1 MAKEQYITGLDIG
14 TQNIRVVQA
23 KWDDATASLSVVG
36 LASVL
41 ANGMRKGVIVDIE
54 EAVSSISSALEKAE
68 RMTGVPVTRAN
79 ISVGGTHIA
88 CIDSKGVIAVSKA
101 DGEIGE
107 SDIIRV
113 IDASQAISIPP
124 NREVVHVIPKTFT
137 LDGQEGI
144 KDPLGMTGIR
154 LEVES
159 VIIHG
164 GLPFLKNLTKAV
176 AQAGVEIDQLVLS
189 PLAASQA
196 VLGKRQKELGVAV
209 LDLGAGTTGLS
220 VYEENNLIHTAIL
233 PIGGMHVTNDVAIG
247 LRCTVETAEKVKLQF
262 GHAISNMVDKHEEIE
277 LSTIDPEEHE
287 RVSRHHVV
295 EIIEARLEELY
306 DLVSRELKKINRD
319 GKLPAGIVITG
330 GGAHMSGMVEFSKRQ
345 LRLPVQIGQI
355 QNVQTIIDQ
364 VEDPSFATVVGLVLW
379 GSKFSGHGNKSS
391 WTEGFKG
398 LLENQNMVK
407 LKKMFKSFLP

>member
-137 LDGQEGI
+137 LDGQEG
-144 KDPLGMTGIR
+144 LWFR
-154 LEVES
+154 LS
-159 VIIHG
+159 IC
-164 GLPFLKNLTKAV
+164 
-176 AQAGVEIDQLVLS
+176 
-189 PLAASQA
+189 
-196 VLGKRQKELGVAV
+196 
-209 LDLGAGTTGLS
+209 
-220 VYEENNLIHTAIL
+220 
-233 PIGGMHVTNDVAIG
+233 
-247 LRCTVETAEKVKLQF
+247 LRY
-262 GHAISNMVDKHEEIE
+262 I
-277 LSTIDPEEHE
+277 
-287 RVSRHHVV
+287 
-295 EIIEARLEELY
+295 
-306 DLVSRELKKINRD
+306 
-319 GKLPAGIVITG
+319 
-330 GGAHMSGMVEFSKRQ
+330 
-345 LRLPVQIGQI
+345 
-355 QNVQTIIDQ
+355 
-364 VEDPSFATVVGLVLW
+364 
-379 GSKFSGHGNKSS
+379 
-391 WTEGFKG
+391 
-398 LLENQNMVK
+398 
-407 LKKMFKSFLP
+407 